1 MPQNPDPIRPWNLCY
16 CCLVAKLCPA
26 LLGPIDCSPPG
37 SSIHGISEARILEWV
52 AISFP
57 RGTSQSRVQ
66 AHITCVS
73 STGRWVLY
81 HWATYEA
88 LGIYTWQK
96 TKDPGDVM
104 EYMKKILFQDRDL
117 REEERQAG
125 VYHWVCSC
133 SPGERRKEDPHGCE
147 KSEATAEQST
157 QVLRESLQMISSK
170 EVRGNDMGS
179 RCEMSAEMSLM
190 LFPIF
195 FSAAWRV
202 WGPRCPCLL
211 WDYQAEAQLW
221 S

>member
-57 RGTSQSRVQ
+57 RGTSQSRDQ

-81 HWATYEA
+81 HWDTYEA

-104 EYMKKILFQDRDL
+104 EYMKKILFQNRDL
-117 REEERQAG
+117 KEEEREAG
-125 VYHWVCSC
+125 IQHWACLPITWNIWRISFSRTEIWGKKKGRLAYIIEYV
-133 SPGERRKEDPHGCE
+133 PVPLGKGERKIHMAVRSLRLLQSKAP
-147 KSEATAEQST
+147 KS
-157 QVLRESLQMISSK
+157 
-170 EVRGNDMGS
+170 
-179 RCEMSAEMSLM
+179 
-190 LFPIF
+190 
-195 FSAAWRV
+195 
-202 WGPRCPCLL
+202 
-211 WDYQAEAQLW
+211 
-221 S
+221 